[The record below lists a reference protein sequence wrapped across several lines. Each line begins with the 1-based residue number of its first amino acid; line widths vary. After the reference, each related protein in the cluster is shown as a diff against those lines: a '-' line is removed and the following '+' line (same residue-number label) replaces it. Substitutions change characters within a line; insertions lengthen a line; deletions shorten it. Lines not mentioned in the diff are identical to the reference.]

1 VNGFGGGG
9 RFRTAVPLAA
19 SLSDA
24 VRDQLGYSS
33 ASLEGRKMRVE
44 HFLIRVACACLAS
57 ALSGCSN
64 DGVSTPTRGP
74 TPTPPPTG
82 TFAVASTTPASGGTV
97 FGPAEAVSGQPGDL
111 SGTKELAIAFQ
122 MTYSESIPSFSYVV
136 ELLNGQTECLR
147 AGSAYCPRTDDS
159 PLFNSYTA
167 GRSATFLCQFFIRD
181 SQQPTC
187 GPTFTTDRIRYRS
200 PGPKYKSHAV
210 RSGSQWRLD
219 VQVRALG
226 LQGRKE

>member
-1 VNGFGGGG
+1 
-9 RFRTAVPLAA
+9 
-19 SLSDA
+19 
-24 VRDQLGYSS
+24 
-33 ASLEGRKMRVE
+33 
-44 HFLIRVACACLAS
+44 
-57 ALSGCSN
+57 
-64 DGVSTPTRGP
+64 
-74 TPTPPPTG
+74 
-82 TFAVASTTPASGGTV
+82 V

-187 GPTFTTDRIRYRS
+187 GPTFTTDRIRFVLQDQS
-200 PGPKYKSHAV
+200 TNQTLFV
-210 RSGSQWRLD
+210 QEVSGGWTFKFVL
-219 VQVRALG
+219 
-226 LQGRKE
+226 